1 MLVVVRASDL
11 RSVRLATKFMS
22 KTATNCR
29 RKRQHSRRFRQL
41 CCRFRFR
48 RLYLRQ
54 QFVAVSGDY
63 SRRKRQ
69 QSVAVSGYYVAVS
82 GNNVAVFGDY
92 SFGNNLL
99 PFRARR
105 KRQQSVAVSGNN
117 VAFGD
122 CSFGNN
128 LLPFSRGCKL
138 NNEMHSI

>member
-1 MLVVVRASDL
+1 VLVVVRASDL

-99 PFRARR
+99 PFSATLLL
-105 KRQQSVAVSGNN
+105 VWTGLNPAAVHCWIITWVTVCGRVNHL
-117 VAFGD
+117 
-122 CSFGNN
+122 C
-128 LLPFSRGCKL
+128 
-138 NNEMHSI
+138 M